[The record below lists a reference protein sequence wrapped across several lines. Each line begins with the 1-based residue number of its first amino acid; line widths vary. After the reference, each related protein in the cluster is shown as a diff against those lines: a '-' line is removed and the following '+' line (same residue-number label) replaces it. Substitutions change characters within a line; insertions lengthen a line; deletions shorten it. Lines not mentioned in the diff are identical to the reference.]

1 MSIITKTINVGWS
14 RPFEITILCVQ
25 ILNRLSDHT
34 LHEKHGILQNPIIE
48 IYYWGRAEMDHK
60 AYDMHLPRWMTV
72 TITSSTYGSRVDHH
86 TGVGVMFRGFADLA

>member
-34 LHEKHGILQNPIIE
+34 LYEKHGILQNPIIE
-48 IYYWGRAEMDHK
+48 IYYWVVQ
-60 AYDMHLPRWMTV
+60 RW
-72 TITSSTYGSRVDHH
+72 TIKHMICICHDG
-86 TGVGVMFRGFADLA
+86 